1 MKNTI
6 ISMKPN
12 EKNIKMYLIVYLIIL
27 ISGIIKLS
35 ALSINSVKLK
45 NI

>member
-12 EKNIKMYLIVYLIIL
+12 EKNMKMYLIVYLIIL